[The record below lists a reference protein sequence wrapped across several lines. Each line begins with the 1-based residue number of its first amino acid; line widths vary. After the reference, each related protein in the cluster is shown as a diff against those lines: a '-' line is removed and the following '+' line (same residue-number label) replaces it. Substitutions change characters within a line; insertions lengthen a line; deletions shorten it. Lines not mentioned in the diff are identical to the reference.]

1 MTEPVRLRAQDQDD
15 LKVISALLQD
25 ALMPLA
31 DMAYFPEERRFVMA
45 VNRYRWEHKAQRTRT
60 HSLLSFQEVDKVLS
74 RGMDRTKPN
83 RMHSLLSLA
92 YGDEGVQAD
101 FADGG
106 TLRLTMTVL
115 DCLLEDVGEPWP
127 AAKTPKHDTD

>member
-1 MTEPVRLRAQDQDD
+1 MTDPVRLRAQDQDD

-31 DMAYFPEERRFVMA
+31 DMAYFPEERRFMLA
-45 VNRYRWEHKAQRTRT
+45 VNRYRWEHTAERTRT

-74 RGMDRTKPN
+74 RGLDRAKPN
-83 RMHSLLSLA
+83 RMHSLLSLTF
-92 YGDEGVQAD
+92 GDDEIQAA

-106 TLRLTMTVL
+106 TLRLSVKAL

-127 AAKTPKHDTD
+127 AAKTPKHDAD